1 MREGANLKESRVLE
15 FKEKVTSTFLKT
27 VSAFAN
33 YGTGD
38 ILFGVDDSGDAVGV
52 SDDRE
57 ACLSIENRIN
67 DSLSPVPD
75 YLLTVNKATHVIK
88 LTVREGLHKPY
99 LYRSKAYRRGDTAT
113 VEVDQLELRRLI
125 LEGQNLTFDAAPSRE
140 QELSFARLES
150 RMRAVLGVDTITGDV
165 LRTLELMD
173 ARGSYTVAGE
183 LLADSNGFPG
193 VDMARFGDSIS
204 VFLDRETH
212 DRCSV
217 LEQYDAALALY
228 RKYYQYDK
236 VEGAT
241 RETHELVPEDAFR
254 EALANALVHRT
265 WDVGAHVRVSMFG
278 DRIEVSSPGGL
289 PSGISEREYLDGQV
303 SKLRNPI
310 LGNVFFRL
318 RLIERFGT
326 GVLRIRDAYRGC
338 EKQPQFK
345 VYENSICVKLP
356 LLVETLPL
364 SDDERKVYRG
374 LFGRSLQMS
383 ELTELTGFGRT
394 KVQAILRGLVSKGY
408 ASVSGRGRGTRYSAE
423 R

>member
-1 MREGANLKESRVLE
+1 MRESSVLE
-15 FKEKVTSTFLKT
+15 FKEQVTNTFLKT

-33 YGTGD
+33 YGTGE
-38 ILFGVDDSGDAVGV
+38 ILFGVDDGGNAVGMANAQ
-52 SDDRE
+52 E

-75 YLLTVNKATHVIK
+75 YSLAVNETTRVVT

-99 LYRSKAYRRGDTAT
+99 LYRSKAYRRSDTAT
-113 VEVDQLELRRLI
+113 VEVDQIELRRLV
-125 LEGQNLTFDAAPSRE
+125 LEGQNQTFDATPSRKT
-140 QELSFARLES
+140 QLSFSRLES
-150 RMRAVLGVDTITGDV
+150 RMRSALGVSVITDDI

-173 ARGSYTVAGE
+173 DKGSYTVAGE

-193 VDMARFGDSIS
+193 VDMARFGESIS

-212 DRCSV
+212 ERCSV
-217 LEQYDAALALY
+217 LDQYDAALALY
-228 RKYYQYDK
+228 RKYYQYEI

-241 RETHELVPEDAFR
+241 RNTHELVPEDAFR
-254 EALANALVHRT
+254 EAIANALVHRT
-265 WDVGAHVRVSMFG
+265 WDVSAHVRVSMFQ
-278 DRIEVSSPGGL
+278 DRVEVSSPGGL
-289 PSGISEREYLDGQV
+289 PSGISEREYLEGQV

-338 EKQPQFK
+338 ERQPKFE
-345 VYENSICVKLP
+345 VYENSICV
-356 LLVETLPL
+356 TLPVISKEMSL
-364 SDDERKVYRG
+364 TDDERKVYRE
-374 LFGRSLQMS
+374 LVGRSLRMS
-383 ELTELTGFGRT
+383 EITARTGFGRT
-394 KVQAILRGLVSKGY
+394 KAQAIARALVDRGYV
-408 ASVSGRGRGTRYSAE
+408 SVSGVGRGTRYAAT